1 MGLFSS
7 SPPASQPKTSS
18 DGGFIAP
25 DRTERAQCWEGR
37 DAFFACLDR
46 ASIVDSVKEDAKA
59 RQACPKELAAFE
71 SACKDSWVTY
81 FKKRRVME
89 HQRDLTIQK
98 LSAEGTQGVPAGAAT
113 ATGGR

>member
-1 MGLFSS
+1 MGFFSNPS
-7 SPPASQPKTSS
+7 AAPQAKTSS

-46 ASIVDSVKEDAKA
+46 AGIVDSVKEDGRA
-59 RQACPKELAAFE
+59 RQACPKELAQFE
-71 SACKDSWVTY
+71 TACKDSWVTY

-89 HQRDLTIQK
+89 HQRDATIQK
-98 LSAEGTQGVPAGAAT
+98 LSAEGAQGMNISS
-113 ATGGR
+113 GR